1 MLVNIVIDFKDGHT
15 QYYSGERVWMDDAE
29 AEKFVGYGWAAA
41 DGSTYPVPQT
51 GTTSTLNIKDG
62 QIGQHA
68 EH

>member
-15 QYYSGERVWMDDAE
+15 QYYAGERVWMEDVD

-41 DGSTYPVPQT
+41 DLPATPVPT
-51 GTTSTLNIKDG
+51 NTTFTLNIKDG